1 MWGLSFLNTLLK
13 DHLIRSYFP
22 QVIAQININNYLDL
36 DLGYNYLNHPQNFF
50 NFVSHNLFKCFN

>member
-1 MWGLSFLNTLLK
+1 MWGLSFLNILLK

-36 DLGYNYLNHPQNFF
+36 DLGYNHPQNLF
-50 NFVSHNLFKCFN
+50 NFISHNLFKCFN